1 MKGSITWT
9 TSLTPLQPEVGGW
22 VGGAVRWIT
31 GAPCVQSRRE
41 GSRLSEIIAVAS
53 SPCLF
58 DRLFLLSVFFFLY
71 LYLFFFFYI
80 FKLSV
85 VEMQKA
91 AKAKQNDPSS
101 VQNQK
106 TVNVSPA

>member
-1 MKGSITWT
+1 MCR
-9 TSLTPLQPEVGGW
+9 VGGK
-22 VGGAVRWIT
+22 GADYLKLSLSPPAHACLT
-31 GAPCVQSRRE
+31 GYF
-41 GSRLSEIIAVAS
+41 S
-53 SPCLF
+53 SL
-58 DRLFLLSVFFFLY
+58 FFFSISISV
-71 LYLFFFFYI
+71 FFFYI

>member
-1 MKGSITWT
+1 M
-9 TSLTPLQPEVGGW
+9 
-22 VGGAVRWIT
+22 RWIT

-58 DRLFLLSVFFFLY
+58 DRLFLLSVFFFR
-71 LYLFFFFYI
+71 FYI